1 MPKRRQTLRSLEQT
15 RLAVFEEVAT
25 FNHGYIR
32 RSGSPQPQTHSQAD
46 ILKYVRYSAEKE
58 NYGATLDRIDPVS
71 PHASSS
77 TTQATSSQTRRKK
90 RRVVPSSDAEEY
102 DYLSSDSCYSST
114 SPAKNRQRSELKQK
128 GFTAEQDFR
137 NGIAILEG
145 TRVLESNN
153 RVDGWDLKRS
163 GLTGNEL
170 SDGYYSCSEILSDHG
185 DPAKLQRKREGAH
198 EVTGLDANYDLTQS
212 DPNLEVRATAESVK
226 VSIDSMFAARA
237 TTSLSS
243 VGAMVTGTRGEDYIP
258 DTFAEDD
265 RVGRVCDEN
274 EHERAVEEDRD
285 DHAIDDNYMDSISG
299 RATPAAV
306 YSPGGDIRASDDH
319 IALQSSYISSSEW
332 SECESLHSDTEDPDG
347 LAGLAY
353 LTPEMT
359 KPVRIFTSSFTN
371 SEARDSQDCQGASF
385 RTNSVPSTQKPP
397 SIYYCRGP
405 NQVSPIR
412 QSQSQ
417 SLRST
422 QGIVASQSNVK
433 SSTPESL
440 SYTQLSN
447 PTDAHS
453 QRGTNKGSREH
464 GNVDWSTISQSDG
477 RIENSLLTDS
487 VMFSLPLPPEMGF
500 NVGQS
505 TQFQMSDFEASRDQ
519 RAEDIGL
526 RS

>member
-15 RLAVFEEVAT
+15 RLAAFEEVAI
-25 FNHGYIR
+25 FNHGYIH
-32 RSGSPQPQTHSQAD
+32 RSCLPQPHAHSQAD
-46 ILKYVRYSAEKE
+46 ILNFVRSSVEKE
-58 NYGATLDRIDPVS
+58 NYGPAFDRIEAVS

-77 TTQATSSQTRRKK
+77 SSRTPLSTSSETRRKK

-114 SPAKNRQRSELKQK
+114 SPVKSRQRSELA
-128 GFTAEQDFR
+128 AEQDF
-137 NGIAILEG
+137 GKGSATLEG
-145 TRVLESNN
+145 TRMWESNN
-153 RVDGWDLKRS
+153 TVNVWDLKGS

-170 SDGYYSCSEILSDHG
+170 SDGYYSCSEILSDQG
-185 DPAKLQRKREGAH
+185 EQAKLQRKGVDEHG
-198 EVTGLDANYDLTQS
+198 VTGLDPNHDLTQS
-212 DPNLEVRATAESVK
+212 DPNLEVRATAESVE
-226 VSIDSMFAARA
+226 VALDFTFAARA
-237 TTSLSS
+237 TTSLTS
-243 VGAMVTGTRGEDYIP
+243 VGAMFTGTGGEDYVP
-258 DTFAEDD
+258 DTFAED
-265 RVGRVCDEN
+265 GRVERLCDEN
-274 EHERAVEEDRD
+274 ERDRAIEEERD
-285 DHAIDDNYMDSISG
+285 DHATDDNCMDKTSS

-306 YSPGGDIRASDDH
+306 CTPVGDIPGSDDH
-319 IALQSSYISSSEW
+319 KAFQSSYISSSEW

-353 LTPEMT
+353 PTPEMT
-359 KPVRIFTSSFTN
+359 EPVRIFTNSFTR
-371 SEARDSQDCQGASF
+371 SEAHDSQDF

-397 SIYYCRGP
+397 SIYYCRVP

-422 QGIVASQSNVK
+422 QGIVASQSNIK

-447 PTDAHS
+447 PTEAYS
-453 QRGTNKGSREH
+453 QRATNKGSGEPSY
-464 GNVDWSTISQSDG
+464 VDSSTINQFDG

-500 NVGQS
+500 YVGQN
-505 TQFQMSDFEASRDQ
+505 TQLQMCDLEASRDL
-519 RAEDIGL
+519 RA
-526 RS
+526 